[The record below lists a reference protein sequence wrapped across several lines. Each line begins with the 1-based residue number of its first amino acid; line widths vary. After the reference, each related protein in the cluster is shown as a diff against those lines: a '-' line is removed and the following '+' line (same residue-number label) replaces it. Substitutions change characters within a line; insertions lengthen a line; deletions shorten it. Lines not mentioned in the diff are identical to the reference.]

1 MSYFNSTIAPSRK
14 PREPDGSMRFGLFW
28 PKAKTMLPSAK
39 MAALN
44 PDVLD
49 LETHLALA
57 RACEAV
63 ALDFI
68 LLGDGYAPSSDEG
81 SLIGFQDP
89 SMHAIILAAPII
101 MATRHLGVFT
111 TMHTPFL
118 HPTQIARFGSHL
130 DWLSGGRW
138 GWNIVNGYRDY
149 EASLFGFET
158 LADSATQYDACDEAM
173 GVIESIWRGDRP
185 IDFTGKHYRVHG
197 KMRGPFPP
205 ERPALVCAAASER
218 GRRFTAQHC
227 DFLFA
232 SPPSLADLP
241 SVRNSL
247 DQHAAAVGKRAPEIL
262 VVADLLIRDE
272 PGEGKALMEDL
283 MGSMV
288 GEAGK
293 RWMGQMARLRRTEGS
308 PGVFPAFA
316 GTPADVAEEIIAAH
330 EQWGLNGILFRM
342 PLWSAK
348 EMLRAKPVFDLLAKS
363 GIWVRP
369 ETRNHSW

>member
-1 MSYFNSTIAPSRK
+1 
-14 PREPDGSMRFGLFW
+14 MRFGLFW

-57 RACEAV
+57 RACEVV

-101 MATRHLGVFT
+101 MATQHLGVIT

-149 EASLFGFET
+149 EASLFGIDS
-158 LADSATQYDACDEAM
+158 LMDSAAQYDACDEAIA
-173 GVIESIWRGDRP
+173 VIESIWRGDRP
-185 IDFTGKHYRVHG
+185 IGFDGKHYRVHG

-241 SVRNSL
+241 AVQASL
-247 DQHAAAVGKRAPEIL
+247 NEHAATVVKQSAPEIL
-262 VVADLLIRDE
+262 IVADLLVRDE

-283 MGSMV
+283 MGSMT
-288 GEAGK
+288 GEAGE
-293 RWMGQMARLRRTEGS
+293 RWRSQMARLRRTAGS
-308 PGVFPAFA
+308 PGVFPSFA
-316 GTPADVAEEIIAAH
+316 GTAAEVAEEIIAAH
-330 EQWGLNGILFRM
+330 TEWGLNGVLFRM
-342 PLWSAK
+342 PLWSAD
-348 EMLRAKPVFDLLAKS
+348 EMVRVGPVFDLLAKA
-363 GIWVRP
+363 GIWVPPAERGY
-369 ETRNHSW
+369 SW